1 MLLPSR
7 EEIKQ
12 AVRPA
17 LSTTVVVVVCVVVLA
32 LLIQRLGA
40 FVVPALAVLVPGV
53 WVYQLWQVRSAQSL

>member
-7 EEIKQ
+7 EEIQ
-12 AVRPA
+12 LAVRPA
-17 LSTTVVVVVCVVVLA
+17 LATTVIVVAVVVVLA